1 MEGFPTGTYVITI
14 HDVMGGK
21 LYSQKVQITRQKD
34 VQQIILPN
42 SESGIYFINLKGNNL
57 NSTVKF
63 MISH

>member
-1 MEGFPTGTYVITI
+1 
-14 HDVMGGK
+14 MGGK